1 MKFVVAFLF
10 CFGFTL
16 IAAYF
21 GLPLLRRWHL
31 GQDVREEGPKAHY
44 KKRGTPTMGGFFFIL
59 PILGLALLRLLRLAA
74 FDHFLL
80 LTLLSLFFG
89 LVGFADDAVKVR
101 VRKEGLSVKEKILAL
116 GFISLLFSLF
126 YVYGNSQGPILLLP
140 FSEQSVSFS
149 SWGKV
154 IYVLLIVLYLFY
166 VSNSVNLTDGED
178 GLATTVTTVTA
189 LMLATAVVLLKRK
202 NLPIDTESLIEY
214 CLALAG
220 GCAGFFIVNRHPAK
234 VFMGDTGSLFLG
246 ASVAA
251 IPLLAGV
258 PWLIFL
264 TGIVYMVEGLS
275 VLLQVSYF
283 KLSHGKRIFRMSP
296 LHHHFELGGWKE
308 EKIVL
313 VFAVTELAGGLLA
326 LFLI

>member
-1 MKFVVAFLF
+1 MKYAVAFLF
-10 CFGFTL
+10 CFGLTL
-16 IAAYF
+16 IASYF

-31 GQDVREEGPKAHY
+31 GQDVREEGPRAHY

-59 PILGLALLRLLRLAA
+59 PLLGLALLRLLRQAA

-80 LTLLSLFFG
+80 LTLLSLSFG

-116 GFISLLFSLF
+116 GCISLLFSLF

-140 FSEQSVSFS
+140 LSEQSISFS

-154 IYVLLIVLYLFY
+154 IYVIFIVLYLFY

-178 GLATTVTTVTA
+178 GLATTVTMVTA
-189 LMLATAVVLLKRK
+189 LMLAVAMVLLKRK
-202 NLPIDTESLIEY
+202 MPIDAEALIEY
-214 CLALAG
+214 SLALAG

-258 PWLIFL
+258 PWLILL
-264 TGIVYMVEGLS
+264 TGIVYIVEGLS

-313 VFAVTELAGGLLA
+313 VFALAELAGGLLA
-326 LFLI
+326 LLLI